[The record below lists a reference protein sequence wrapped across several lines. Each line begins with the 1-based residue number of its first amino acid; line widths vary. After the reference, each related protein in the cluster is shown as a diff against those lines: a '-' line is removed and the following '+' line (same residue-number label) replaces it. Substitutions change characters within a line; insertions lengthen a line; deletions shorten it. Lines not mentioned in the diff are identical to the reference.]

1 MGGISLASFYA
12 AFDSKDAL
20 YGETLDAYLRG
31 HGMVMAA
38 LRDESLSPRDRLEQA
53 LRRSAV
59 MHTEAE
65 HPTGCMVMVRT
76 ALFEAANIML
86 TRATRFSSLKRW
98 VCIGVET

>member
-38 LRDESLSPRDRLEQA
+38 LRDESLSPRGPLEQA

-59 MHTEAE
+59 S
-65 HPTGCMVMVRT
+65 P
-76 ALFEAANIML
+76 
-86 TRATRFSSLKRW
+86 
-98 VCIGVET
+98 